1 MRKKFGT
8 RDQAEAYRNTLKE
21 VIISTKLTTFDEE
34 LLQTANYYDQ
44 AFQLHGYKNLADACS
59 QWLIEV
65 EQRGSSQSLLE
76 L

>member
-1 MRKKFGT
+1 MHKKFGT
-8 RDQAEAYRNTLKE
+8 RDEAESYRSALKE

-44 AFQLHGYKNLADACS
+44 VFQLNGYKNLADACS

-65 EQRGSSQSLLE
+65 EQRASFQ
-76 L
+76 